1 MSWMRRVLVFCV
13 LFLTFFTGNCTAAY
27 ERIVSLSPAI
37 TEIIYALEADQRLI
51 GVSSF
56 CDYPRAALSK
66 EDVGGFI
73 NPNLEK
79 IISLRPE
86 LVILSPNSGT
96 KQIHQ
101 TLTAI
106 GIKTAVVSFYTIDGL
121 RRAYTVIGEYTDS
134 QANARRLIAELDEA
148 IRETRDCAGTDVPR
162 VLFVRSHA
170 PLCVAGGSTYE
181 DDLINTLGAVN
192 CTANSRVRY
201 PHYAVESL
209 IRIDPQIVIDATFY
223 DTPTAAEKKQIKT
236 FWTQLQSISAVKN
249 KRVYIIKTD
258 IHSVPGPR
266 TPDLLRI
273 LAQILTDG
281 AEPIVSDMVLQV
293 IE

>member
-1 MSWMRRVLVFCV
+1 MSRMSRILIFCA
-13 LFLTFFTGNCTAAY
+13 LLLMFFAGNCSAAY

-37 TEIIYALEADQRLI
+37 TEILYALGAEQRLI

-66 EDVGGFI
+66 ENVGGFI

-79 IISLRPE
+79 IISLRPD

-101 TLTAI
+101 TLAAI
-106 GIKTAVVSFYTIDGL
+106 GVKTAVVSFYTIDEL
-121 RRAYTVIGEYTDS
+121 RKAYAMIGAYTDS
-134 QANARRLIAELDEA
+134 QENARRLTAELDEA
-148 IRETRDCAGTDVPR
+148 VRETRDRAGNDAPR

-170 PLCVAGGSTYE
+170 PLCVAGRGTYE
-181 DDLINTLGAVN
+181 DDLINTLGALN
-192 CTANSRVRY
+192 CIANSRTRY
-201 PHYAVESL
+201 PHYTVEAL
-209 IRIDPQIVIDATFY
+209 ISIDPQIVIDATFY
-223 DTPTAAEKKQIKT
+223 DTPNQEEKKQIKT
-236 FWTQLQSISAVKN
+236 FWAQLQSISAVKN

-266 TPDLLRI
+266 TPEMLRI
-273 LAQILTDG
+273 LARIISEQ
-281 AEPIVSDMVLQV
+281 AEPNMSEMVFPV